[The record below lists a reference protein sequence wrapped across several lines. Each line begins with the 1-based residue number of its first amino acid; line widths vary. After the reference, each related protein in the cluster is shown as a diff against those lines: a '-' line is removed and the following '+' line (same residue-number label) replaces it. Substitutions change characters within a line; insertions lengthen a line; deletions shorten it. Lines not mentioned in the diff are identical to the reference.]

1 MTRPF
6 AEATIDI
13 EASPACVWAVMLDL
27 PRYHEWNPFIVGVEH
42 SGPAALDAA
51 LRLRV
56 RWNDGT
62 GASSGE
68 RITELTAPDGE
79 RPGRLAYRFTGLLP
93 TLGLVRATR
102 IQQIT
107 PLPGG
112 HTRYFT
118 REEFA
123 GLLTRFLPLAKVRD
137 GFDRHARAL
146 KARAEALA
154 SAPEA
159 R

>member
-1 MTRPF
+1 MSKPF
-6 AEATIDI
+6 AEATLDID
-13 EASPACVWAVMLDL
+13 APPARVWAVMLDL
-27 PRYHEWNPFIVGVEH
+27 DRYHEWNPFIVAIDH
-42 SGPAALDAA
+42 AGPPAPDAA
-51 LRLRV
+51 MRLHV

-68 RITELTAPDGE
+68 RITELVAPDGP

-93 TLGLVRATR
+93 TFGLVRATR
-102 IQQIT
+102 LQQVD

-112 HTRYFT
+112 RSRYFT
-118 REEFA
+118 REEFT
-123 GLLTRFLPLAKVRD
+123 GLLTRFLPLAKVQD

-146 KARAEALA
+146 KARAEAL
-154 SAPEA
+154 SGGQDA

>member
-1 MTRPF
+1 MPRPF
-6 AEATIDI
+6 AEASIDI
-13 EASPACVWAVMLDL
+13 DAPPARVWTVMLDL
-27 PRYHEWNPFIVGVEH
+27 DRYHEWNPFIVAIDH
-42 SGPAALDAA
+42 AGPPALGSAM
-51 LRLRV
+51 RLHV

-62 GASSGE
+62 GARSGE
-68 RITELTAPDGE
+68 QITALVAPDGE

-102 IQQIT
+102 VQQVA
-107 PLPGG
+107 PLPAGR
-112 HTRYFT
+112 TRYFT
-118 REEFA
+118 REEFT
-123 GLLTRFLPLAKVRD
+123 GLLTRFLPLAKVQD

-154 SAPEA
+154 AGADP